1 MTTETATGTQ
11 AQRSR
16 ESTDNSWALPL
27 VVLVAGMFM
36 SVLDVTIVN
45 VAVPSI
51 STDLGSSIDDTL
63 WIATAYTLTL
73 GVVVPLSSWLGD
85 RFGLTQVYLVTLLG
99 FGGTSAL
106 CGLAWDLNSLIGFR
120 VLQAVSGGIL
130 PVITMT
136 MLYRIV
142 PRERIGVAMGMYGLG
157 VVFAPAVGPVLGG
170 WLIEH
175 YDWRLV
181 FFINVPVA
189 IVGAIAGFVTLTR
202 FPRGARHRFDLPG
215 FLTIAYGLSAILLAC
230 SEGEDWGWT
239 SYRVLILFVSGA
251 LALALFVIIELEVD
265 QPLLDVRIFRYWTFT
280 NSLLV
285 LCILFIGLLSMMFYL
300 PVFMQADQGL
310 TALEAG
316 LRMLPQA
323 LVMAVLM
330 PIAGRL
336 YDKIGMRWLAVPGM
350 ALAGYG
356 TWLLTDINPDMTEG
370 DVVLWTCVRAAGMGL
385 AMMPVMTGGMAILPQ
400 SAVNQGSAW
409 NNVSRQVAGA
419 IGLAAVSAM
428 ASIQQTQLLA
438 DRSAFITADTLVQHG
453 VQPPTPTGGG
463 NLPGMYGVYQRLEL
477 QVLGDAYGDIFLVT
491 AVLCAVGAVL
501 ALALPS
507 RPSAKTAAPSQPT
520 PPRRHRPGHH
530 EARTRT
536 RRHPKSSTA
545 SRSRDRT
552 RSSARAPAGDPATP
566 DRRARH

>member
-1 MTTETATGTQ
+1 MTTETAAG
-11 AQRSR
+11 AQRTR
-16 ESTDNSWALPL
+16 EPTDNSWALPL

-189 IVGAIAGFVTLTR
+189 IVGAVAGFMTLTR

-215 FLTIAYGLSAILLAC
+215 FVTIAYGLSAILLAC

-251 LALALFVIIELEVD
+251 LSLALFVIIELEVD
-265 QPLLDVRIFRYWTFT
+265 QPLLDVRIFRYWAFT

-356 TWLLTDINPDMTEG
+356 TWLLTGINPDMTEG

-438 DRSAFITADTLVQHG
+438 DRSAFITADTLLQYG
-453 VQPPTPTGGG
+453 VQPPTPTGAG
-463 NLPGMYGVYQRLEL
+463 NLPGMYGVYRRLEL

-507 RPSAKTAAPSQPT
+507 RPSAKTAAPSHPT
-520 PPRRHRPGHH
+520 PPPPTPRSATTEPEPARKTPEVFHRVEEPLPH
-530 EARTRT
+530 EVV
-536 RRHPKSSTA
+536 SQG
-545 SRSRDRT
+545 
-552 RSSARAPAGDPATP
+552 AG
-566 DRRARH
+566 R